1 MSGPGS
7 TCLDHCTGHQKCAEL
22 LAASLHDRAMIGR
35 YEPDARCP
43 MPVDLQALYP
53 KLIHLMLDTVF
64 VVDSDNQIVFVSD
77 ACEALLGYRAEELT
91 GTLITRYMHPE
102 DLARTRASIVRV
114 MNGKPHVD
122 FRNRYIRKDG
132 SVVHILWAAFWS
144 QEVGARIGVARDVTA
159 LTQAEEEL
167 RFLAHHDPLT
177 ALTNR
182 SLFNDRLDGALLV
195 ARSHNS
201 SLALLFLDINDFK
214 GINDV
219 YGHAMG
225 DRVLCVIARRLER
238 CVRESDLVARMG
250 GDEFTVLLADA
261 PSRDAIGA
269 KVAQILAVMAE
280 PLGAEFGGVKM
291 PSCSIGVAIYPA
303 DGEDA
308 DTLLSHADGDMY
320 RIKRH
325 RSAAE

>member
-1 MSGPGS
+1 
-7 TCLDHCTGHQKCAEL
+7 
-22 LAASLHDRAMIGR
+22 
-35 YEPDARCP
+35 

-64 VVDSDNQIVFVSD
+64 VVDSENQIVFVSD
-77 ACEALLGYRAEELT
+77 ACEALLGYRADELT
-91 GTLITRYMHPE
+91 GTPITNYMHPE
-102 DLARTRASIVRV
+102 DLARTRASFVRV

-144 QEVGARIGVARDVTA
+144 EEVGARIGVARDVTA

-182 SLFNDRLDGALLV
+182 SLFNDRLDEALQ
-195 ARSHNS
+195 AAHHHKSP
-201 SLALLFLDINDFK
+201 LALLFLDVNDFK

-219 YGHAMG
+219 HGHAVG
-225 DRVLCVIARRLER
+225 DRVLCVIARRLEG

-250 GDEFTVLLADA
+250 GDEFTVLLTDIQSPEAV
-261 PSRDAIGA
+261 SA
-269 KVAQILAVMAE
+269 KVQQILAVMAQ
-280 PLGAEFGGVKM
+280 PLSAEFGAVKM
-291 PSCSIGVAIYPA
+291 PSCSIGVAFYPA
-303 DGEDA
+303 DGADA
-308 DTLLSHADGDMY
+308 DSLLRHADGEMY
-320 RIKRH
+320 RVKRQ
-325 RSAAE
+325 RFAVE

>member
-1 MSGPGS
+1 
-7 TCLDHCTGHQKCAEL
+7 
-22 LAASLHDRAMIGR
+22 
-35 YEPDARCP
+35 

-53 KLIHLMLDTVF
+53 KLINLMLDTVF

-77 ACEALLGYRAEELT
+77 ACQALLGYRADELI

-114 MNGKPHVD
+114 MNGQPHVD
-122 FRNRYIRKDG
+122 FRNRYLRKDG

-144 QEVGARIGVARDVTA
+144 EEVGARIGVARDVTA

-182 SLFNDRLDGALLV
+182 SLFNDRLDRALQTAQV
-195 ARSHNS
+195 HNQR
-201 SLALLFLDINDFK
+201 LALLFLDINDFK
-214 GINDV
+214 GINDM

-250 GDEFTVLLADA
+250 GDEFTVLLTDI
-261 PSRDAIGA
+261 PSQEAIAA

-280 PLGAEFGGVKM
+280 PLSAEFGAVKM
-291 PSCSIGVAIYPA
+291 PSCSVGVALYPV
-303 DGEDA
+303 DGKDA
-308 DTLLSHADGDMY
+308 DMLLSHADDDMY
-320 RIKRH
+320 RIKRQ
-325 RSAAE
+325 RFATE